1 MSAVVLVNV
10 PDCKEALYIDGELVV
25 EATWVSQA
33 KLLEKLV
40 ERGVVQGG
48 RRYADEKALNDV
60 GQFPRTLADIAIRE
74 KRYP

>member
-1 MSAVVLVNV
+1 MSAVILVNV